1 MILLSYDS
9 YILAG
14 IVLLQEHGAIA
25 DGTTRSTLTHTL
37 HILYYTDM
45 IYYYNLTSTGRR
57 TRVLCVGIRYT
68 KHYAMET
75 IYIFER
81 KFSLYTTT
89 SKLLTESIFFDK
101 SASLLV
107 SLFVCLFVCSLTSP
121 KRRTQVSGN
130 FEG

>member
-1 MILLSYDS
+1 MLVR
-9 YILAG
+9 

-25 DGTTRSTLTHTL
+25 DGTTRLTLTHSL

-75 IYIFER
+75 IYIEE
-81 KFSLYTTT
+81 KNLVYILLY
-89 SKLLTESIFFDK
+89 LNVVD
-101 SASLLV
+101 
-107 SLFVCLFVCSLTSP
+107 
-121 KRRTQVSGN
+121 
-130 FEG
+130 